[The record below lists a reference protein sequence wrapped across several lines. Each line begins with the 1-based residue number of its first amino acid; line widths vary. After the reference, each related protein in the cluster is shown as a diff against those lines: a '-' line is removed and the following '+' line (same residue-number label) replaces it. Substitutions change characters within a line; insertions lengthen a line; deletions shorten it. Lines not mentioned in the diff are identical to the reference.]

1 MSNAIKALKCGMDE
15 TDKEL
20 VGEYGW
26 HIKEISQDKVWSACC
41 VIDKEKAFKELMDT
55 NKYNYVVDEDG
66 EEAIIPADYNEFL
79 NTYHLDEAYFHDAL
93 PTLYK
98 VVFNKDDIC
107 GIIYFLRD
115 SDGFESIFLND
126 GAVTILNG
134 MENEEI
140 SELVIKAQK
149 GSTRKRK

>member
-15 TDKEL
+15 TDKGL

-93 PTLYK
+93 PTLYQ
-98 VVFNKDDIC
+98 VIFHKDGIC
-107 GIIYFLRD
+107 GIIYFIRE
-115 SDGFESIFLND
+115 SDGSESIFLND
-126 GAVTILNG
+126 GAVQIFNNMT
-134 MENEEI
+134 NEEI
-140 SELVIKAQK
+140 SELVKNVQGGKA
-149 GSTRKRK
+149 RKRN